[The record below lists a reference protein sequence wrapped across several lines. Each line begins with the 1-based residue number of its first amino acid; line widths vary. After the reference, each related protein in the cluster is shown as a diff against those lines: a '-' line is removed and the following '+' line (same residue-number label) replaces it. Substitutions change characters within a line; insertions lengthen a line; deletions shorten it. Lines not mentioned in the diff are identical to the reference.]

1 MERHARTLQALAD
14 RWETVDVGAGIA
26 TNPYQGA
33 EDLNSEAASA
43 LDGALFMEGE
53 GRPVELTAMIAE
65 LRGDADGFGG
75 GGAWLAKAMEGS
87 WSMADT
93 LLGTTPWPT

>member
-1 MERHARTLQALAD
+1 
-14 RWETVDVGAGIA
+14 
-26 TNPYQGA
+26 
-33 EDLNSEAASA
+33 
-43 LDGALFMEGE
+43 MEGE